1 MAQTHHGLK
10 KGTNTY
16 LLELFSL
23 ADVYAALA
31 PTNAGW
37 SLEAAGAAARLGRGS
52 GAGEGTRAAQ
62 AGQGTPRATRR
73 DGAGEALG
81 PTVPSPARKTPK

>member
-1 MAQTHHGLK
+1 MHHGLK
-10 KGTNTY
+10 KDTNTY
-16 LLELFSL
+16 FPELLSL
-23 ADVYAALA
+23 ADVYVALV
-31 PTNAGW
+31 PTIAGW
-37 SLEAAGAAARLGRGS
+37 SLEAAGDAAWLGRGS
-52 GAGEGTRAAQ
+52 GAGEGTRVAQ